1 MILWCIVFSAHVRAK
16 SKMGN
21 LTEGTD
27 LRNFLLYMWY
37 TVAKTGWLVAHARTR
52 IWSRHCCGLAL
63 AWGAWICCCPDL
75 DVQFML
81 YVSAQSP
88 AFGFKRFCA
97 CSYVRFFFG
106 NTIMYELRIIKDY
119 RKKSKA
125 DIIKSKH
132 SKRCKVDAE
141 PKNCCNSKQPE
152 SIYVNL

>member
-1 MILWCIVFSAHVRAK
+1 MHCVFGTRKSKKQNGQSYRRYWLTELFVVHVVHGRKDWLAGCTRKNTYMVKTLLWSGFSLGVLESAAVQILTFSSCCMYQRSLQLSVLNGFVHVR
-16 SKMGN
+16 M
-21 LTEGTD
+21 
-27 LRNFLLYMWY
+27 F
-37 TVAKTGWLVAHARTR
+37 V
-52 IWSRHCCGLAL
+52 
-63 AWGAWICCCPDL
+63 
-75 DVQFML
+75 
-81 YVSAQSP
+81 
-88 AFGFKRFCA
+88 
-97 CSYVRFFFG
+97 FFG